1 MNIKEAIKL
10 YDNNIRNVPMTYSFY
25 NDKLF
30 EKIPYKEWGISLVS
44 RSMVIRD
51 IFNTNKK
58 AIDTL
63 KDSVDHLA
71 LDKDFDYLY
80 NFIMEISL
88 NISLID
94 PPVYLYLV
102 EKAIKHYEIENNYIK
117 LNHLYPIYWQ
127 TFEEYYVKSDANKA
141 DIIINIA
148 KKDITMSYK
157 YLDKICDYAN
167 KTGQIEEL
175 KNIFIILI
183 NLISDYSNHMLKQVD
198 SIKRGYKI
206 FEYFE
211 LKLNTLV
218 NLNID
223 EIKLY
228 KKLFQKKL
236 CSLYPQILINDKDK
250 AEEYFNFIDEI
261 LQKNNDNY
269 INKMYNLEK
278 EYYYNPKKQEEILI
292 KLKELFD
299 LHLDE
304 LSIIETIE
312 LSNYYADSKEKVIHL
327 AKVILV
333 LCDKADIAFIKKK
346 RIIDSVTSKLIKY
359 ISNISHKNYKLV
371 GNFDNIIID
380 IYKYKSKYTSNFK
393 EKEYLLKQLILRR
406 QPMTYIHSL
415 MVQEISLMITK
426 SIISNNKAILEP
438 LKNKKLTND
447 NYRKGFTNEI
457 LDYVSKAAFYHD
469 LGKTSISHTIN
480 MQIRP
485 LFDEEFGEIKLHPSK
500 AVELLGE
507 DKDFQIY
514 LDVMQGHHKSYD
526 GKYGYPFD
534 FDNTK
539 SDYKIIIDLVSIAD
553 SIDAATDVLGRNYA
567 SGKNFN
573 AVLNE
578 LVEGS
583 GTRYNP
589 DIVRVIYEDKELKEK
604 LFKYT
609 TYGRFEVY
617 HNVYNQIFNMKNEFV
632 IEKELKKTR

>member
-44 RSMVIRD
+44 RSMIIRD
-51 IFNTNKK
+51 IFSANKK

-63 KDSVDHLA
+63 KDSVDQLV
-71 LDKDFDYLY
+71 LDSDFDYLY

-94 PPVYLYLV
+94 PPVYLYLL
-102 EKAIKHYEIENNYIK
+102 EKAIEHYETKNNYIK

-127 TFEEYYVKSDANKA
+127 TFEEYYVKRDANKA

-148 KKDITMSYK
+148 KKDIKMSYK

-183 NLISDYSNHMLKQVD
+183 NLISDYSNNMLKQVD
-198 SIKRGYKI
+198 SIKKGYKI

-346 RIIDSVTSKLIKY
+346 RIIDSVTSNLIKY

-380 IYKYKSKYTSNFK
+380 IYKYKSKYTNNFK

-500 AVELLGE
+500 AVELLGD

-514 LDVMQGHHKSYD
+514 LDVMLGHHKSYD
-526 GKYGYPFD
+526 GKFGYPAN

-539 SDYKIIIDLVSIAD
+539 SDYKIIIDLISIAD